1 MQDEQLPDVAVFLA
15 SSAHDM
21 KNSLNMLSG
30 RVERFLAELSP
41 ASFSGYQDLSYML
54 YEIKRINHG
63 LIQLLA
69 LYKIGERLYPFDPQP
84 ILLTH
89 FIDDLVA
96 LNSPLLSSLN
106 IELDSACPEDLVW
119 HFDEDL
125 IGGVISQALN
135 NAAHYT
141 KKRIHLAVT
150 SSNSQLEIRVED
162 DGPGFPLAM
171 LSKTVS
177 TPSKIDF
184 NSGSTGLGL
193 YFARTVAGMHKNQG
207 RHGTLNLENGGAW
220 GGGCFILQLP

>member
-1 MQDEQLPDVAVFLA
+1 MQDEQLPDVAIFLA

-41 ASFSGYQDLSYML
+41 ATFAGYQDLSYML
-54 YEIKRINHG
+54 YEIKRINHD

-69 LYKIGERLYPFDPQP
+69 LYKIGEQLYPFDPKP
-84 ILLTH
+84 ILLTD

-96 LNSPLLSSLN
+96 QNAPLLSSLN
-106 IELDSACPEDLVW
+106 IELNSDCPSDLIW

-125 IGGVISQALN
+125 IGGIISHALN
-135 NAAHYT
+135 NATHYT
-141 KKRIHLAVT
+141 QKHIQITVSCDALHLK
-150 SSNSQLEIRVED
+150 IRVED
-162 DGPGFPLAM
+162 DGPGFPAAM
-171 LSKTVS
+171 LLETAT
-177 TPSKIDF
+177 TPSRIDF

-193 YFARTVAGMHKNQG
+193 YFARTVAAMHKNQG
-207 RHGTLNLENGGAW
+207 RHGTLSLENGGAL

>member
-30 RVERFLAELSP
+30 RVERFLSELSP
-41 ASFSGYQDLSYML
+41 STFEGYQDLTSML

-84 ILLTH
+84 ILLTD
-89 FIDDLVA
+89 FVDDLLA
-96 LNSPLLSSLN
+96 LNVPLLSSLN
-106 IELDSACPEDLVW
+106 IQLESECPPDLVW

-135 NAAHYT
+135 NATRYT
-141 KKRIHLAVT
+141 QNRIRITVKNENKL
-150 SSNSQLEIRVED
+150 LELRVED
-162 DGPGFPLAM
+162 DGPGFPESILAAGSM
-171 LSKTVS
+171 QSKV
-177 TPSKIDF
+177 DF

-193 YFARTVAGMHKNQG
+193 YFARTVAAMHKNRSQVG
-207 RHGTLNLENGGAW
+207 ALLLENGGAW